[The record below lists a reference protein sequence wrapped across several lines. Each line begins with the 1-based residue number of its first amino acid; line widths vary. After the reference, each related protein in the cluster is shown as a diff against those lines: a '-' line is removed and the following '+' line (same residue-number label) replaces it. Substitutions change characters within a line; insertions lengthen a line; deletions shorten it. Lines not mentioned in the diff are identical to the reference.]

1 MNASNVKM
9 RPTQQEMFIRELPA
23 LKGKF
28 LYPELE
34 AIDRE
39 EEEIQ
44 RHPEIHEKLT
54 PQLTADIE
62 FCEKA
67 DAGALKVGGLAA
79 VVGLCVVA
87 SFPVAGWLLLGGSIV
102 SFVTMGSDENNE
114 NAYREVAIHRR
125 NRLSNKI
132 ERIRAIE
139 MMRGPVVGEN
149 QVKLAGDGL
158 ESLKNRCFF
167 LSQSRQEFKGLSEDR
182 EPRREPGREPEYI
195 PPAYTSLFGPVSDP
209 GHEIAF
215 EYEY

>member
-1 MNASNVKM
+1 MNIDIQM
-9 RPTQQEMFIRELPA
+9 RPTGQEMFIRELPA

-34 AIDRE
+34 AIDIE
-39 EEEIQ
+39 EAEIQ
-44 RHPEIHEKLT
+44 RHPEIHEQLT

-62 FCEKA
+62 FCKKA
-67 DAGALKVGGLAA
+67 DAGAIKVGGLAA
-79 VVGLCVVA
+79 VVGFCAIA
-87 SFPVAGWLLLGGSIV
+87 SFPMTGFFLLGTAFL

-114 NAYREVAIHRR
+114 NAYREVAIHRM

-139 MMRGPVVGEN
+139 MMKGPVVGEN
-149 QVKLAGDGL
+149 QAELAVNGL

-167 LSQSRQEFKGLSEDR
+167 LSQKTNVQYRAS
-182 EPRREPGREPEYI
+182 PEEE
-195 PPAYTSLFGPVSDP
+195 GSDYRVP
-209 GHEIAF
+209 AF